1 MKRILK
7 NIGIASALIVL
18 VGACKEDTL
27 LFPPAVEQSGNDG
40 VIDVVAKPSD
50 VVILGEYDYKF
61 RIKWPALSE
70 KVAKIVVAY
79 TDGGEAKIAEFTDFS
94 QDGLIET
101 SAFGEYDFAL
111 TTYGLDGQ
119 VSKPVSITANNKGFI
134 IEEVI
139 ESPLIN
145 LLEGEVEVSFTNNN
159 LVPITVTVTYPG
171 TDGNLTKTITSSEE
185 VIVISFP
192 AQDGTHE
199 YSIELEDEQGRKVSD
214 SYSYEFEYIITSSF
228 YAGYGT
234 GRVAFTNNANSN
246 ITLKVT
252 YPVSGGGTTTVEESF
267 DSNNAVFNFDPI
279 DGTHQVFVEYI
290 DAGGRSSEK
299 TFSYTHYPFVHK
311 TYITAAE
318 KAGFSISV
326 SSNQDNDGGGAPA
339 LIDGNASTFWHSPW
353 SGTIPPWPHFAT
365 INFNK
370 EIQITKLILQ
380 LRSNGAAAPKT
391 IDLQVSTDGTNFV
404 THQTFTN
411 SSVVGGTILDYP
423 LTVPVA
429 TRYARVSFRDGFNTQ
444 HTNLAE
450 ISFEGN
456 ENL

>member
-79 TDGGEAKIAEFTDFS
+79 TDGGEAKTAEFTDFS

-119 VSKPVSITANNKGFI
+119 ASKPVSITANNKGFI

-145 LLEGEVEVSFTNNN
+145 LLEGEVEVSFVNSN
-159 LVPITVTVTYPG
+159 LVPITITATYPG
-171 TDGNLTKTITSSEE
+171 ASGDLTKTVTSSED

-192 AQDGTHE
+192 AQDGTHD
-199 YSIELEDEQGRKVSD
+199 YTIELEDAQGRKVSA
-214 SYSYEFEYIITSSF
+214 SYGYEFEYIITSSI
-228 YAGYGT
+228 YAQYGM
-234 GRVAFTNNANSN
+234 GKIGFANNANSN

-252 YPVSGGGTTTVEESF
+252 YPVAGGGTNVVEESF
-267 DSNNAVFNFDPI
+267 DAADVVFNFPPI
-279 DGTHQVFVEYI
+279 DGTHEVKVEYI
-290 DAGGRSSEK
+290 DEGGRSSEK
-299 TFSYTHYPFVHK
+299 TFSYTHYPYVFK
-311 TYITAAE
+311 AFTTTAL
-318 KAGFSISV
+318 KASWSVAV
-326 SSNQDNDGGGAPA
+326 SSNAQLVSGGNYDGSGGNA
-339 LIDGNASTFWHSPW
+339 LIDGNPSTYWHTPYYVHDDYA
-353 SGTIPPWPHFAT
+353 PVLAWPHYAT
-365 INFNK
+365 ITFDK
-370 EIQITKLILQ
+370 EIQLTKLIMLN
-380 LRSNGAAAPKT
+380 RHNNGDGAPKD
-391 IDLQVSTDGTNFV
+391 IDLQV
-404 THQTFTN
+404 
-411 SSVVGGTILDYP
+411 
-423 LTVPVA
+423 
-429 TRYARVSFRDGFNTQ
+429 
-444 HTNLAE
+444 
-450 ISFEGN
+450 
-456 ENL
+456 

>member
-27 LFPPAVEQSGNDG
+27 LFPPAAEQSGDDG
-40 VIDVVAKPSD
+40 VVDVVAKPSD

-79 TDGGEAKIAEFTDFS
+79 TDGGEAKTAEFTDFS

-119 VSKPVSITANNKGFI
+119 ASKPVSITANNKGFI

-171 TDGNLTKTITSSEE
+171 TDGNLTKTITSNEE

-234 GRVAFTNNANSN
+234 GRVAFSNNASSD

-252 YPVSGGGTTTVEESF
+252 YPVSGGGTTTVEQTF
-267 DSNNAVFNFDPI
+267 DSNNVVFNFVPI

-290 DAGGRSSEK
+290 DAGGRS
-299 TFSYTHYPFVHK
+299 
-311 TYITAAE
+311 
-318 KAGFSISV
+318 
-326 SSNQDNDGGGAPA
+326 
-339 LIDGNASTFWHSPW
+339 
-353 SGTIPPWPHFAT
+353 
-365 INFNK
+365 
-370 EIQITKLILQ
+370 
-380 LRSNGAAAPKT
+380 
-391 IDLQVSTDGTNFV
+391 
-404 THQTFTN
+404 
-411 SSVVGGTILDYP
+411 
-423 LTVPVA
+423 
-429 TRYARVSFRDGFNTQ
+429 
-444 HTNLAE
+444 
-450 ISFEGN
+450 
-456 ENL
+456 